1 MMNSK
6 QTFTF
11 SIPALRVLENE
22 HQLLTYLMNKWHPLV
37 LAIEREQFTNEVE
50 ARNLFKTLRTEIKN
64 FIEPLKNHTDKEEAY
79 LFPALA
85 KYVGDEQGPV
95 QAIQAEHEE
104 IDTYI
109 GDFLHQ
115 SSHIREE
122 QLTVGAMKE
131 IAHNAQEAF
140 EVITFHFIKE
150 ETIIF
155 PMVESILKPKQHYEL
170 LENLYSSII

>member
-37 LAIEREQFTNEVE
+37 LAIEREPFTNEVE

-64 FIEPLKNHTDKEEAY
+64 FIEPLKNHTDKEETY

-104 IDTYI
+104 IDAYL
-109 GDFLHQ
+109 GHFLHH
-115 SSHIREE
+115 SRIHEE
-122 QLTVGAMKE
+122 QLTIQDMKE
-131 IAHNAQEAF
+131 IAHDAQEAF
-140 EVITFHFIKE
+140 EVITFHFVKE
-150 ETIIF
+150 ETIVF
-155 PMVESILKPKQHYEL
+155 PMVESILKPKEHYEL